1 MSFSSDAC
9 DHFMNLRAP
18 LDIDGLAPDCSN
30 STVNALE
37 SLQSCAK
44 LARTKLSTSWCMGS
58 VWSYC
63 QGGQLLWSIE
73 SQMRGQ
79 GNHSNHSVP
88 RATIQAQHYSNHIYR
103 ETAVLTQKLVLW
115 GIFWDWV
122 QPTRRRTA
130 RVWAPRF
137 HRYLLFNV
145 IFKHHK
151 NLSLSIADQFSSVWW
166 YLAQMA

>member
-1 MSFSSDAC
+1 
-9 DHFMNLRAP
+9 MNLRAP
-18 LDIDGLAPDCSN
+18 LDIDGLAPDYSN

-58 VWSYC
+58 VWSYY

-88 RATIQAQHYSNHIYR
+88 RATIRAQHHSNHIYR
-103 ETAVLTQKLVLW
+103 ETAVLTQNWFYGEFCETGCSQLDVALHVYGFHVFTGTLYSKSFSN
-115 GIFWDWV
+115 IIQTFHWV
-122 QPTRRRTA
+122 SPTSSAQYDGT
-130 RVWAPRF
+130 
-137 HRYLLFNV
+137 LLKWRN
-145 IFKHHK
+145 
-151 NLSLSIADQFSSVWW
+151 
-166 YLAQMA
+166 